1 MTTIKTTK
9 YPQSNVYIK
18 ETYSETDL
26 KSDMAKLHHNFDI
39 ENLGNGYSDGVVK
52 KLSTQFNRF
61 KMAFP
66 DEELTKTFAYVFF
79 TRPDLNI
86 LTSSTKLSSQAD
98 ADPLYNY
105 LYKNNPSLFRNLTKY
120 GSATHAFNVFLSN
133 NAKSFEISDE
143 YIKTVEAG

>member
-1 MTTIKTTK
+1 MATSETPKSSG
-9 YPQSNVYIK
+9 SNVYIK
-18 ETYSETDL
+18 ETYSAAEL

-39 ENLGNGYSDGVVK
+39 ENLGNGYSDGVVE

-105 LYKNNPSLFRNLTKY
+105 L
-120 GSATHAFNVFLSN
+120 
-133 NAKSFEISDE
+133 
-143 YIKTVEAG
+143 